1 MITTRR
7 RRRSRLDERRERP
20 STRHAGRRQSE
31 KLASGATVR
40 LSPTQVIAADR
51 RSRRA
56 RGIAFGLIAVAVLG
70 LGAYLAGGVFLGQRD
85 KTTVANAVPVRLSMA
100 GFDPKVI
107 NAKAGATVNL
117 DFWNTDNAMHLD
129 GGGVHT
135 FIMDDQHIYVK
146 IPAEA
151 RQAYRFT
158 APTTPGDYD
167 FYCNTC
173 CGGKESP
180 TMHGTLRV
188 AA

>member
-1 MITTRR
+1 MSTEQTAPRH
-7 RRRSRLDERRERP
+7 DRREAERVAAHAIPKP
-20 STRHAGRRQSE
+20 SPAQF
-31 KLASGATVR
+31 
-40 LSPTQVIAADR
+40 AAAER
-51 RSRRA
+51 RSRRV
-56 RGIAFGLIAVAVLG
+56 RGATFGLIAVAVLG
-70 LGAYLAGGVFLGQRD
+70 AGLYLAGGVFLGQRD
-85 KTTVANAVPVRLSMA
+85 KTTVAGALPVRLSMA

-107 NAKAGATVNL
+107 TAKAGATVNL

-151 RQAYRFT
+151 RQAFSFA
-158 APTTPGDYD
+158 APLMPGDYD

-180 TMHGTLRV
+180 TMHGTLRIE
-188 AA
+188 A

>member
-1 MITTRR
+1 MNTEQTRAR
-7 RRRSRLDERRERP
+7 QERRETERNGARAIPKP
-20 STRHAGRRQSE
+20 SPPR
-31 KLASGATVR
+31 V
-40 LSPTQVIAADR
+40 AAAE
-51 RSRRA
+51 RRA
-56 RGIAFGLIAVAVLG
+56 RRIRGTIFGLIVVAVLG
-70 LGAYLAGGVFLGQRD
+70 VGLYLAGGVFLGQRD

-107 NAKAGATVNL
+107 TAKAGAAVNL

-135 FIMDDQHIYVK
+135 FIMDTQNIYVK

-151 RQAYRFT
+151 RQAFSFT
-158 APTTPGDYD
+158 APMTPGDYD

-180 TMHGTLRV
+180 WMHGTLRV
-188 AA
+188 TA

>member
-1 MITTRR
+1 MSAEQTPARH
-7 RRRSRLDERRERP
+7 ERREAERMAAHSTHKP
-20 STRHAGRRQSE
+20 SRTAVAVAE
-31 KLASGATVR
+31 
-40 LSPTQVIAADR
+40 R
-51 RSRRA
+51 RSRRIRA
-56 RGIAFGLIAVAVLG
+56 AAFGLIAVAILG
-70 LGAYLAGGVFLGQRD
+70 VGLYLAGGVFLGQRD
-85 KTTVANAVPVRLSMA
+85 RTTIANALPVRLSMA
-100 GFDPKVI
+100 GFDPNVI
-107 NAKAGATVNL
+107 SAKAGASVNL

-151 RQAYRFT
+151 RQAYSFT

-188 AA
+188 EA

>member
-1 MITTRR
+1 MTTR
-7 RRRSRLDERRERP
+7 
-20 STRHAGRRQSE
+20 
-31 KLASGATVR
+31 
-40 LSPTQVIAADR
+40 AA
-51 RSRRA
+51 RRA
-56 RGIAFGLIAVAVLG
+56 RERDLDTGKPVPQRPRARGASPQAQPSKLRVAAFVFVAFAILG
-70 LGAYLAGGVFLGQRD
+70 GGVYLAGSVFLGQRGQ
-85 KTTVANAVPVRLSMA
+85 TSVPGAISVRLSMD

-107 NAKAGATVNL
+107 GARAGGTVNL

-135 FIMDDQHIYVK
+135 FIMDSKNIYVK

-151 RQAYRFT
+151 RQSYSFT

-180 TMHGTLRV
+180 TMHGTLHV
-188 AA
+188 TA

>member
-1 MITTRR
+1 MTEPTT
-7 RRRSRLDERRERP
+7 STLRRER
-20 STRHAGRRQSE
+20 RAAERKAA
-31 KLASGATVR
+31 KLAEKSTQRPRASR
-40 LSPTQVIAADR
+40 LRVVAFLVIVVAILGG
-51 RSRRA
+51 
-56 RGIAFGLIAVAVLG
+56 GIYMASS
-70 LGAYLAGGVFLGQRD
+70 VFMGQRD
-85 KTTVANAVPVRLSMA
+85 KTTVADAIPVRLSMA

-107 NAKAGATVNL
+107 EATAGQMLNL

-135 FIMDDQHIYVK
+135 FIMDDQNIYVK

-151 RQAYRFT
+151 RQAFSFKV
-158 APTTPGDYD
+158 PTTPGDYD

-188 AA
+188 KAATA

>member
-1 MITTRR
+1 MTTRAARRALERTQAQQAEGTVEESEKRAR
-7 RRRSRLDERRERP
+7 RRAALPRI
-20 STRHAGRRQSE
+20 A
-31 KLASGATVR
+31 AFV
-40 LSPTQVIAADR
+40 VIAA
-51 RSRRA
+51 
-56 RGIAFGLIAVAVLG
+56 LILG
-70 LGAYLAGGVFLGQRD
+70 GGTYAAASVFLGQRGNSSL
-85 KTTVANAVPVRLSMA
+85 AGYLPVRLSMA

-107 NAKAGATVNL
+107 NAKPGEEVKL

-135 FIMDDQHIYVK
+135 FIMDSQKIYVT

-151 RQAYRFT
+151 RQQYTFT

-188 AA
+188 SA

>member
-1 MITTRR
+1 MRAR
-7 RRRSRLDERRERP
+7 HERREAER
-20 STRHAGRRQSE
+20 
-31 KLASGATVR
+31 
-40 LSPTQVIAADR
+40 IAARAIPQPSRAQIAAAER
-51 RSRRA
+51 RSRRI
-56 RGIAFGLIAVAVLG
+56 RGTVFGLIVVAVLG
-70 LGAYLAGGVFLGQRD
+70 VGLYLAGGVFLGQRD
-85 KTTVANAVPVRLSMA
+85 KTTVADALPVRLSMA

-107 NAKAGATVNL
+107 TAKAGATVNL

-151 RQAYRFT
+151 RQAFSFS
-158 APTTPGDYD
+158 APMTPGDYD

-180 TMHGTLRV
+180 TMHGTLRIE
-188 AA
+188 A

>member
-1 MITTRR
+1 MNTEQTRLR
-7 RRRSRLDERRERP
+7 HERREAERLAARAVPKP
-20 STRHAGRRQSE
+20 SRA
-31 KLASGATVR
+31 
-40 LSPTQVIAADR
+40 QVEAAER
-51 RSRRA
+51 RSRRIRSA
-56 RGIAFGLIAVAVLG
+56 AFGLIVVVVLG
-70 LGAYLAGGVFLGQRD
+70 VGVYLAGGVFLGQRD
-85 KTTVANAVPVRLSMA
+85 KTTVADAIPVRLSMA
-100 GFDPKVI
+100 GFDPKI
-107 NAKAGATVNL
+107 ITAKAGATVNL

-135 FIMDDQHIYVK
+135 FIMDDQQIYVK

-151 RQAYRFT
+151 RQAFSFA

-188 AA
+188 EQA